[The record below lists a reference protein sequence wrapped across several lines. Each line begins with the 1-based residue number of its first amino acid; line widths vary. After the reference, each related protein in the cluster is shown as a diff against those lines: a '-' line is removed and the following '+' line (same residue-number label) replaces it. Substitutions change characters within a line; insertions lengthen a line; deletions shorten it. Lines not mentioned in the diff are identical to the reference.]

1 MFPYSII
8 YRLHRPN
15 TEIHK
20 QRDTWKF
27 GYGDTKRLGC
37 KDTVVQAYIDTWI
50 QGFGLQG
57 YKDTEINRFRVT
69 WIQGYGEIHVCRD
82 K

>member
-1 MFPYSII
+1 M
-8 YRLHRPN
+8 
-15 TEIHK
+15 
-20 QRDTWKF
+20 
-27 GYGDTKRLGC
+27 
-37 KDTVVQAYIDTWI
+37 VQAYIDTWI

-82 K
+82 KKIQRYMNTRIQI